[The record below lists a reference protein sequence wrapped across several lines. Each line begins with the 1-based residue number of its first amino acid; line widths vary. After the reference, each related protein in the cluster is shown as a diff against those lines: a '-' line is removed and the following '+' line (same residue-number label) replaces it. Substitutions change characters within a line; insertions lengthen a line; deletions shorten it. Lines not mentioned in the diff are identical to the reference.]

1 MTKAREIIKEL
12 EKDGWVRMSAS
23 GSHYQFKHLVK
34 PGKVTVPFH
43 GAKDLNNI
51 TIKSIRKQAGLK

>member
-1 MTKAREIIKEL
+1 MT
-12 EKDGWVRMSAS
+12 KDGWVRMSAS
-23 GSHYQFKHLVK
+23 GSHYQFKHPVK